1 MAGLSESTVSL
12 GFWDDELEPG
22 MISRTLEC
30 TPTVGVAKGAL
41 WRTSAGV
48 EKIAVTGSWRLQFE
62 RKAPGDLEGQIE
74 ELLSHTTGD
83 LDRWNSL
90 PRYGRARLFCGLFLS
105 EFNEGLSLP
114 NSLLVKIADRGLSL
128 ELDIYAPD

>member
-1 MAGLSESTVSL
+1 MSL

-22 MISRTLEC
+22 VSSRMLEC
-30 TPTVGVAKGAL
+30 TPTVGVAKGGL
-41 WRTSAGV
+41 WRTAAGV
-48 EKIAVTGSWRLQFE
+48 EKVAVTGSWRLEVE
-62 RKAPGDLEGQIE
+62 RRTPGDLDGQIE
-74 ELLSHTTGD
+74 ELFSHMTGD

-90 PRYGRARLFCGLFLS
+90 PRYDRARLFCGLFLS